1 MEELHIS
8 HANADA
14 IMAMGLSVLINQF
27 ALLNF
32 CLCFTYTGINLQ
44 GMLHHVCDV
53 VYDKSRCAPI
63 RTYICR
69 DTNSLT
75 NYMAL
80 FGFKD
85 LNYFSNIAL
94 KKTYRR

>member
-1 MEELHIS
+1 MEESHIS

-14 IMAMGLSVLINQF
+14 IMAIGLSVLINQF

-32 CLCFTYTGINLQ
+32 CYTGINLQ

-53 VYDKSRCAPI
+53 VYGKSRCAPI

-85 LNYFSNIAL
+85 LNYFSNIVL
-94 KKTYRR
+94 RKTYRR